1 MSDENDKLAF
11 VFPGQ
16 GSQALGM
23 LSGLAREH
31 GLVWET
37 FGEASEV
44 LGLDL
49 WGLAQEG
56 PEEDLN
62 RTENTQPALLA
73 AGVACWRVWRA
84 AGGVMPDMMA
94 GHSLGEYTAL
104 VAAGSLSFDDGIR
117 LVAERGRQM
126 QRAVPEGEGAM
137 AAIIGLEDSQVEEA
151 CERAADGEVVA
162 PANYNAPGQ
171 VVIAGAANA
180 VSRAMDACKKMGAKR
195 ALKLPVSVPSHCSL
209 MRSAAEAMKAHLDE
223 VSIQAPLIPVVHNVD
238 VATHDDPGEIRRALL
253 DQLCR
258 PVRWTQSVRHMAGE
272 GAQSFLECGPGKVLC
287 GLNRRIER
295 SLNVLPLGSPEEL
308 VVALEV
314 TRTRQ

>member
-16 GSQALGM
+16 GSQSVGM
-23 LSGLAREH
+23 LSALAGEH

-37 FGEASEV
+37 FGEASEA

-49 WGLAQEG
+49 WGLAQQG
-56 PEEDLN
+56 PEEELN

-84 AGGVMPDMMA
+84 SGGAIPQVMA

-104 VAAGSLSFDDGIR
+104 VAAGALSFDDAVR

-137 AAIIGLEDSQVEEA
+137 AAIIGLEDGQVEEA
-151 CERAADGEVVA
+151 CERAAGGEVVS

-171 VVIAGAANA
+171 VVIAGAAAA
-180 VSRAMDACKKMGAKR
+180 VARAMEVCRELGAKR
-195 ALKLPVSVPSHCSL
+195 VLELPVSVPSHCSL
-209 MRSAAEAMKAHLDE
+209 MLPAAEAMKARLDE
-223 VSIQAPLIPVVHNVD
+223 VTIRAPQIPVVHNVD
-238 VATHDDPGEIRRALL
+238 VATHDDADEIRSALL
-253 DQLCR
+253 EQLHR
-258 PVRWTQSVRHMAGE
+258 PVRWTQTVRHMAGL
-272 GAQSFLECGPGKVLC
+272 GAGSFMECGPGKVLS

-295 SLNVLPLGSPEEL
+295 SLTALPLGDPEDL
-308 VVALEV
+308 AKALEQ
-314 TRTRQ
+314 TGA